1 MTYQRTTG
9 NESPSPFLKR
19 YLHQLNKM
27 FRGKN
32 TGRTGK

>member
-9 NESPSPFLKR
+9 NESPSPFLKL
-19 YLHQLNKM
+19 YLHKLNKM

-32 TGRTGK
+32 AGRTGK